1 MEECPTPIC
10 LVQTHCIVMT
20 QHFLI
25 LLFTLDKI
33 KTGEVCKESVNDQR
47 SCRGRSIRQAGA
59 PTRMHVN
66 QRCTSKYLR
75 ESLHTKKRQFLSV
88 KKRRWQPYWLWRAL
102 KPSTGNGH
110 FLSTFA
116 KIFYCAAFLLS
127 GYFTVHACLPSSRTG
142 SIPFY
147 NTSLQRLPTSFI
159 LGLLQYQIPP
169 ICKIRDCAISILPMN
184 AITPWSLLTW
194 QLPC

>member
-25 LLFTLDKI
+25 LLFILDKI

-75 ESLHTKKRQFLSV
+75 ESLHTRKRQFVWRNGDGSHTDYGEHWSLQLVMGFSWALL
-88 KKRRWQPYWLWRAL
+88 RR
-102 KPSTGNGH
+102 
-110 FLSTFA
+110 
-116 KIFYCAAFLLS
+116 
-127 GYFTVHACLPSSRTG
+127 YFTVPPFCCQVISQSMHVSPQSSRTG

-169 ICKIRDCAISILPMN
+169 ICNIETVQFLYFP
-184 AITPWSLLTW
+184 ITPWSLLTW

>member
-66 QRCTSKYLR
+66 LDAR
-75 ESLHTKKRQFLSV
+75 V
-88 KKRRWQPYWLWRAL
+88 
-102 KPSTGNGH
+102 N
-110 FLSTFA
+110 
-116 KIFYCAAFLLS
+116 
-127 GYFTVHACLPSSRTG
+127 
-142 SIPFY
+142 
-147 NTSLQRLPTSFI
+147 I
-159 LGLLQYQIPP
+159 LGTVYIQRNGNLYEETAME
-169 ICKIRDCAISILPMN
+169 AILIMASTEAFN
-184 AITPWSLLTW
+184 W
-194 QLPC
+194 